1 MPSQIVRHCVENAC
15 PFPKDYRCRRATF
28 VPALQGT
35 YLPQLLILIL
45 LMPGFIP
52 GPHPN
57 VQQLAPRT
65 GIAGNFNRSRECL
78 QGVKKKRRE
87 PISVTESDVGW
98 CPDAE
103 PFFVRVWASQARG
116 PEAITRSRKDR
127 DPGIRREVRL
137 THTPRTAKRFIRSQ
151 SILPLRSVRIRSWTK
166 LVVIRCG
173 GSALIAR
180 EGRAGL
186 LKIHPLGVSPC
197 LAHLQQTAT
206 SCSCT
211 TVLLG
216 TYTVRQLH
224 DRRLNSGCCHRLSR
238 RSPYNGHM

>member
-1 MPSQIVRHCVENAC
+1 MCNSLHPERESQG
-15 PFPKDYRCRRATF
+15 TST
-28 VPALQGT
+28 VPAS
-35 YLPQLLILIL
+35 
-45 LMPGFIP
+45 
-52 GPHPN
+52 
-57 VQQLAPRT
+57 A
-65 GIAGNFNRSRECL
+65 SR
-78 QGVKKKRRE
+78 VSKKKRRE

-216 TYTVRQLH
+216 THTVRQLH